1 MYLYFNNSDEYVG
14 SCTAKMGNS
23 DGQREFE
30 ILDDD
35 FVPNYKYSLKDGKV
49 IQGEEYEEYQPTAED
64 IATRKQEPIN
74 TSNLSYLASTDWYVT
89 RNAET
94 GVAIPADITKARAD
108 ARIAIK

>member
-35 FVPNYKYSLKDGKV
+35 FVPNCKYSLKDGKV
-49 IQGEEYEEYQPTAED
+49 KQGEE
-64 IATRKQEPIN
+64 
-74 TSNLSYLASTDWYVT
+74 
-89 RNAET
+89 
-94 GVAIPADITKARAD
+94 
-108 ARIAIK
+108 

>member
-14 SCTAKMGNS
+14 SCTTKLENS

-30 ILDDD
+30 VLDDD
-35 FVPNYKYSLKDGKV
+35 FVPNRKYSLRDGKA
-49 IQGEEYEEYQPTAED
+49 IQGEEYEELQLTEED
-64 IATRKQEPIN
+64 IAAREQDEIN
-74 TSNLSYLASTDWYVT
+74 TTKRSYLTSTDWYVT

-94 GVAIPADITKARAD
+94 GAAIPADITKARAD